1 MERNLFFKP
10 KREETKMKD
19 KYIVIQMWD
28 SCDPIVV
35 GIFKSQKQAEKWI
48 KKYRW
53 SSYDQNND
61 LIMDISKLNEVNK

>member
-1 MERNLFFKP
+1 
-10 KREETKMKD
+10 MKD

-35 GIFKSQKQAEKWI
+35 GIFKSQKQAEKWV

-61 LIMDISKLNEVNK
+61 LINMFLSIDINLLLNG

>member
-1 MERNLFFKP
+1 
-10 KREETKMKD
+10 MKD
-19 KYIVIQMWD
+19 KYIVILMWD

-35 GIFKSQKQAEKWI
+35 GIFKSQKQAEKLI

-61 LIMDISKLNEVNK
+61 LIMDISKLKEVNK